1 MKIKILMFFFFL
13 STTTKA
19 DTITTWKVFYNNKLL
34 KSFVQD
40 DNPKNIHLKVSEY
53 QEGDYLAIQYAD
65 DTRYHDCSYELKIV
79 AEGKLEVITMEILDK
94 YKLMKIDLKD
104 IINNHKSNPSHNFF
118 VVYFT
123 EILIR
128 GKRNSGPRLF
138 NIRID

>member
-1 MKIKILMFFFFL
+1 
-13 STTTKA
+13 
-19 DTITTWKVFYNNKLL
+19 NKLL

-65 DTRYHDCSYELKIV
+65 DTRCHDCSYELKIV
-79 AEGKLEVITMEILDK
+79 TEGKLEVITMEILDK

-123 EILIR
+123 EISIR

-138 NIRID
+138 